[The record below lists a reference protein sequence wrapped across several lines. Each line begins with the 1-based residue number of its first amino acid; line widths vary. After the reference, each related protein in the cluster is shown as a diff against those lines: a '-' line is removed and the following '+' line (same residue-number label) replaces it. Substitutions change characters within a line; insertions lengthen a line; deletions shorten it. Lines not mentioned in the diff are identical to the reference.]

1 MHRVESETVEGA
13 RADVIRATSLVLAVF
28 VAGCSRK
35 GKAPDG
41 DPAST
46 GSSAS
51 ALTGDG
57 GGAAFGATCAH
68 DAECASGVCFA
79 GKQGAFCST
88 KCSKDADCP
97 SPPGAGVCSKR
108 GFCKN
113 K

>member
-1 MHRVESETVEGA
+1 MRV
-13 RADVIRATSLVLAVF
+13 ATLAAVF
-28 VAGCSRK
+28 VVAVVGAACSRK
-35 GKAPDG
+35 GGKGPDG
-41 DPAST
+41 DAPGASA
-46 GSSAS
+46 SS

-57 GGAAFGATCAH
+57 GGAVFGATCAR
-68 DAECASGVCFA
+68 DGDCASGVCFT
-79 GKQGAFCST
+79 GKQVAFCST

>member
-1 MHRVESETVEGA
+1 M
-13 RADVIRATSLVLAVF
+13 RAAVLAVL
-28 VAGCSRK
+28 VVLAVVSAGCSRK
-35 GKAPDG
+35 AGKGPDG
-41 DPAST
+41 DPPGVSAS
-46 GSSAS
+46 S

-68 DAECASGVCFA
+68 DADCASGVCFN
-79 GKQGAFCST
+79 GKQAAFCST